1 MPKYVFA
8 YHGGSMPETEE
19 EQAEVM
25 ATWGAWF
32 ESMGAAVVDAGNP
45 IHETRTVASDGSSSD
60 GGGANPLNGY
70 SLLTADSIDAAVK
83 LAGGCPV
90 LGAGGSVEVAETM
103 EM

>member
-19 EQAEVM
+19 ERAEVM

-45 IHETRTVASDGSSSD
+45 ISPAR
-60 GGGANPLNGY
+60 
-70 SLLTADSIDAAVK
+70 
-83 LAGGCPV
+83 
-90 LGAGGSVEVAETM
+90 
-103 EM
+103 